1 MNLQPPG
8 AILRI
13 RIQKGF
19 WTSAFGLTV
28 LGIVF
33 FCFFTAIA
41 VFAVYYV
48 KYSRMIDARLSG
60 HILQNTTQIFSGP
73 DDISPGQAWGPDDLT
88 AYLERAGYRP
98 EHDDSSLGQ
107 FTAQG
112 NTVDIL
118 PSKLSYF
125 EGKNALAVQFSGKTI
140 RSIRPLGG
148 GSEMPE
154 AQIEP
159 ELITN
164 LFDSAREKRRSV
176 RYDDLPLTLRNAI
189 LSAEDKRFFEHPG
202 FDFVRIVAAAW
213 NDLRHGSHLQ
223 GASTITMQ
231 VARTFF
237 LSTDRNWG
245 RKLAEAMLSLE
256 LEQRFTKQQIFEMY
270 ANEVYLGNRG
280 SFGIRGFA
288 EASVAYFGK
297 DMQQLTLPECAF
309 LAGIIRAPNYYS
321 SSDRHPSRALQA
333 RDRVLAQMLENHY
346 ITDADLQQA
355 KREPLKIVHASM
367 SGSEAPYFVDMVKDH
382 LLDKYSENQL
392 LSHNYRVYTTLDP
405 ALQHAAAAAVDAG
418 MKNVDAL
425 LARRYE
431 KWRRELAKK
440 NSNEPVP
447 QAQVALVAL
456 DPRTGEIKALIG
468 GRDYGQSQLN
478 HALAHRQPGSV
489 FKPFVYAAAFD
500 NAVDNVQPIVT
511 PATTIEDEP
520 TTFEFDGQEYTPNN
534 YGEKFMGHVTVR
546 EALTNSLNVATVKVA
561 EMIGYGR
568 VVQIA
573 RQMGLGNNIMP
584 TPAVALGAYE
594 MTPVDVA
601 AGYTA
606 FADNGVRAE
615 PEFVRS
621 VVGSDGTVLEKFTPQ
636 THVVL
641 DPRVAYL
648 VTNIMEDVLNKGT
661 GAAVRARGFALPA
674 AGKTGT
680 SRDGWFAGFTSNLV
694 CVIWIGFDDN
704 RDLGLPGGET
714 SAPIWADFMIR
725 ATSLP
730 GYRDVKDFDMPEGV
744 QSLLIDSDTLEL
756 ATPDCP
762 NTRQEVFIAGSAP
775 TQFCEVHGSHNPFSA
790 AGSWLS
796 HVFGGG
802 EPKSP
807 EQPQA
812 VPGTQP
818 APQASS
824 VSPPGAQPQP
834 VDAAV
839 PATEKKKSPLQKFFG
854 IFGGKKKP
862 EPDKSKPEKPGT
874 GDSP

>member
-1 MNLQPPG
+1 MEFQPAG

-19 WTSAFGLTV
+19 WTSRFGLTF

-33 FCFFTAIA
+33 FFVLTGAS
-41 VFAVYYV
+41 VFAWYYV

-60 HILQNTTQIFSGP
+60 HILQNTTQIFSAP
-73 DDISPGQAWGPDDLT
+73 ETIAPGEAMGPDDLT
-88 AYLERAGYRP
+88 TYLQRVGYRP
-98 EHDDSSLGQ
+98 EKDDASLGQ
-107 FTAQG
+107 YTARG
-112 NTVDIL
+112 NTVDIR

-148 GSEMPE
+148 GAEVE
-154 AQIEP
+154 TAQIEP

-164 LFDSAREKRRSV
+164 LFDSAREKRRAV
-176 RYDDLPLTLRNAI
+176 RYDDLPPTLVNAI

-202 FDFVRIVAAAW
+202 FDFVRIAGAAW
-213 NDLRHGSHLQ
+213 ADLRHSAHLQ
-223 GASTITMQ
+223 GTSTMQ

-237 LSTDRNWG
+237 LSTDRNWR

-256 LEQRFTKQQIFEMY
+256 LEQRFSKQQIFEMY

-297 DMQQLTLPECAF
+297 DLRQLTLPECAF

-321 SSDRHPSRALQA
+321 SSDRHPERALQA
-333 RDRVLAQMLENHY
+333 RDRVLAQMRENGY
-346 ITDADLQQA
+346 ITEADLQNA
-355 KREPLKIVHASM
+355 KKLSLKIVRTSV
-367 SGSEAPYFVDMVKDH
+367 SGNEAPYFVDMVKAH
-382 LLDKYSENQL
+382 LLDKFSEAQL
-392 LSHNYRVYTTLDP
+392 LGQNYRVYTTLDP
-405 ALQHAAAAAVDAG
+405 DLQRAAVAAVDAG
-418 MKNVDAL
+418 MKNVDTL
-425 LARRYE
+425 LAKRYE

-440 NSNEPVP
+440 KSNEPVP
-447 QAQVALVAL
+447 QAQVAVVVL
-456 DPRTGEIKALIG
+456 DPRTGAIKALVG
-468 GRDYGQSQLN
+468 GRDSGQSQLN

-489 FKPFVYAAAFD
+489 FKPFVYTAAFD
-500 NAVDNVQPIVT
+500 NAVDGVQPVVT
-511 PATTIEDEP
+511 PATTVEDEP

-573 RQMGLGNNIMP
+573 RQMGLGNNIQA

-606 FADNGVRAE
+606 FATMGTRAE
-615 PEFVRS
+615 PEFLHS
-621 VVGSDGTVLEKFTPQ
+621 VVGADGQVLEKFSPQ

-641 DPRVAYL
+641 DARVAYL
-648 VTNIMEDVLNKGT
+648 VDSIMQDVLNRGT
-661 GAAVRARGFALPA
+661 GAAVRAHGFELPA

-680 SRDGWFAGFTSNLV
+680 SRDGWFAGFTSNLL
-694 CVIWIGFDDN
+694 CVVWIGFDDN
-704 RDLGLPGGET
+704 RDLGLTGGA
-714 SAPIWADFMIR
+714 SAAPMWADFMTR
-725 ATSLP
+725 ATALP
-730 GYRDVKDFDMPEGV
+730 AYREAKDLTAPEGV
-744 QSLLIDSDTLEL
+744 QSVVIDPESLEL
-756 ATPDCP
+756 ATPNCP
-762 NTRQEVFIAGSAP
+762 NTRSEVYVSGSAP
-775 TQFCEVHGSHNPFSA
+775 TEYCELHGGHGVLA
-790 AGSWLS
+790 QTGSFLS

-802 EPKSP
+802 DPKPP
-807 EQPQA
+807 E
-812 VPGTQP
+812 TQI
-818 APQASS
+818 
-824 VSPPGAQPQP
+824 GADGKP
-834 VDAAV
+834 VIL
-839 PATEKKKSPLQKFFG
+839 P
-854 IFGGKKKP
+854 
-862 EPDKSKPEKPGT
+862 
-874 GDSP
+874 